1 MSKISNEQIKKSIE
15 DALANRKQRKFVE
28 TLELQI
34 MLRDYDPEKEKRF
47 NSSTTLNSNCRSH
60 LKVCVIGT
68 IKHLEEAKALGIEG
82 INKDDLKKFNNEAK
96 LIKKWARKFDVLLVS
111 ESVNKDVTK
120 SIGRYITSI
129 GKLPVTIGE
138 RENVQEKINEMMRTI
153 RFRVKK
159 FPWLAQ
165 GFGVDTIG
173 VEELRHNLTK
183 AVNFLVSLLPKGWQN
198 IKSLHVKTTMGQAQR
213 LY

>member
-1 MSKISNEQIKKSIE
+1 MSKITNEQIQKSIE
-15 DALANRKQRKFVE
+15 DALANRKKRKFVE

-68 IKHLEEAKALGIEG
+68 MKHIEEAKALGLEAIT
-82 INKDDLKKFNNEAK
+82 KDDLKKFNNEAK
-96 LIKKWARKFDVLLVS
+96 LIKKWARKFDTILVS
-111 ESVNKDVTK
+111 ESINKDVTK
-120 SIGRYITSI
+120 LIGRYVTSI
-129 GKLPVTIGE
+129 GKLPVTLGE
-138 RENVQEKINEMMRTI
+138 RETVQEKINELIRTI

-165 GFGVDTIG
+165 GFGVDTLG
-173 VEELRHNLTK
+173 VEELRQNLNK
-183 AVNFLVSLLPKGWQN
+183 SINFLVSLLPKGWQN
-198 IKSLHVKTTMGQAQR
+198 IKSLHVKTTMGQSVQ
-213 LY
+213 LF